1 MDKVFVILPILFS
14 SLVSSQCPT
23 KKNSGSI
30 LKATPPSYVFGI
42 VWSVLYICIGYS
54 WWLIRSHDQNS
65 LFGIKIADALF
76 IVNQLA
82 INLWLYYYNC
92 RNDKR
97 SALYTFLVA
106 IATTIMI
113 IIYGILYLKNQSWW
127 SYMLMVPYLV
137 WLLFAQQ
144 LNFHILEK

>member
-1 MDKVFVILPILFS
+1 MDKVVIILPMLFS
-14 SLVSSQCPT
+14 FIMSFLCPI
-23 KKNSGSI
+23 KKNSGTI
-30 LKATPPSYVFGI
+30 LNATPPSYIFGI
-42 VWSVLYICIGYS
+42 VWPILYLCIGYS
-54 WWLIRSHDQNS
+54 WWLIGGNDSNTILS
-65 LFGIKIADALF
+65 IKISTILF
-76 IVNQLA
+76 MVNLIA
-82 INLWLYYYNC
+82 INLWLYFYNC
-92 RNDKR
+92 KNDKR

-113 IIYGILYLKNQSWW
+113 IIYTILYLKNHKWW